1 MRLPALVLFALEK
14 PNPMINSNDALFL
27 GNILGKLFPCFF
39 VLNGRI
45 DELGLPREK
54 YEWYL
59 DLRRN
64 GTVNNSGFT
73 LRFDLMVLFATG
85 LGNVRDVIPF
95 PRSYGKAYT

>member
-1 MRLPALVLFALEK
+1 MYELK
-14 PNPMINSNDALFL
+14 I
-27 GNILGKLFPCFF
+27 GKLFPFLF

-45 DELGLPREK
+45 DELGLEREK

-64 GTVNNSGFT
+64 GTVSNSGFT

-85 LGNVRDVIPF
+85 LANVRDVIPF
-95 PRSYGKAYT
+95 PRSYGKANN